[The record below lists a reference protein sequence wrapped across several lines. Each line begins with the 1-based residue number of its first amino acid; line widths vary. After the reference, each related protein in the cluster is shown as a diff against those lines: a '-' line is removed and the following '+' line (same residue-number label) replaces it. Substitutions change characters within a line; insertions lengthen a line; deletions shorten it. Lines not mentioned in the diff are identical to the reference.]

1 LNKEVQ
7 VVINL
12 DEVGAFGSLDSSGN
26 FRVRFGLY
34 LPGIRSADGFE
45 VIVRIIHRDDR
56 FDPKVSPQDFSLT
69 WNNGHPLDLWTR
81 DLTIQVLPGTHFGQ
95 EGIYL
100 YRYQL
105 WWTPP
110 GGSRQLLTRWF
121 TDPFARATDIGNL
134 SAFTLTRAQASFNWT
149 DAAYKTPE
157 LDDLVVYELQVEE
170 FNDTFAGVVERLSYF
185 QSLGINCL
193 ELMPVTSVKL
203 DFDWGYGPLHY
214 FAPHARFGGPDG
226 LKRLVEACHAAGIA
240 VILDVVYQHVDSTF
254 PYKLVYDNVNATTGA
269 PKVPNPMIGDSGPF
283 GPQADFSQPFT
294 QEYFSTA
301 NRMWLDEYHVDG
313 FRYDEVTDLYL
324 GPTDDGYAKLAYD
337 TYQYSLGI
345 ARFQQGSGSYSR
357 IIQCA
362 EALSKARE
370 VLRNTYTSC
379 AWQDELLNKAED
391 MMQRQYVDSDFAH
404 LLDTRFSG
412 YPDTKTVANAAGNPV
427 EMPVAPFQYLET
439 HDHSQLIVFGGTQS
453 DGPFPPGD
461 RSRYYKLQPFAI
473 ALYTLQGI
481 PMLWQGQE
489 FADNYNLPSA
499 GEARIGLRRDV
510 HWEFFYDD
518 NGSPLIRLYRRLGW
532 LRRTYRALRSR
543 ESYYYYQQSLQNNQ
557 IIAYHRHAP
566 ATSTAAEEY
575 VMVFLNFSDTPVSV
589 NIPFPKAGKW
599 QEMIAAD
606 VVLTVQADGDI
617 QKIQNIPSNYGWAF
631 VWPT

>member
-1 LNKEVQ
+1 
-7 VVINL
+7 VISL

-26 FRVRFGLY
+26 FQVRFGLY

-56 FDPKVSPQDFSLT
+56 FDPKVPPRDFPLT
-69 WNNGHPLDLWTR
+69 WNNGHPLDLWTL
-81 DLTIQVLPGTHFGQ
+81 DLPIHVFPDTHFGQ

-110 GGSRQLLTRWF
+110 GGSRQLLTLWF

-134 SAFTLTRAQASFNWT
+134 SAFTLTRDHASFNWT

-170 FNDTFAGVVERLSYF
+170 FNDTFDGVVERLDYL
-185 QSLGINCL
+185 QNLGINCL

-214 FAPHARFGGPDG
+214 FAPHARFGGPGG
-226 LKRLVEACHAAGIA
+226 LKRLVDACHAAGLA
-240 VILDVVYQHVDSTF
+240 VILDVVYQHVDPMF
-254 PYKLVYDNVNATTGA
+254 PYKLVYDNVNATSGA
-269 PKVPNPMIGDSGPF
+269 PKVPNPMIGDSGSF

-294 QEYFSTA
+294 QEYFATA
-301 NRMWLDEYHVDG
+301 NRRWLDEYHVDG
-313 FRYDEVTDLYL
+313 FRYDEVTDLYI
-324 GPTDDGYAKLAYD
+324 GPTDDAYAKLAYD
-337 TYQYSLGI
+337 TYLYSLGI
-345 ARFQQGSGSYSR
+345 PRFQQGSGSYSR

-362 EALSKARE
+362 EALDKARE
-370 VLRNTYTSC
+370 VLQNTYTSC
-379 AWQDELLNKAED
+379 AWQDDLLNKAEG
-391 MMQRQYVDSDFAH
+391 MMQWHYVDHDFAH
-404 LLDTRFSG
+404 LLDPRFSG
-412 YPDTKTVANAAGNPV
+412 YPDTKTVVNAAGNPV

-439 HDHSQLIVFGGTQS
+439 HDHSQLIVFGGTQP
-453 DGPFPPGD
+453 DGDFAPGD
-461 RSRYYKLQPFAI
+461 RSCYYKLQPFAI

-518 NGSPLIRLYRRLGW
+518 DGSPLIRLYRRLGW

-543 ESYYYYQQSLQNNQ
+543 ESYYYYQQSLQDNQ
-557 IIAYHRHAP
+557 IIAYQRHAP
-566 ATSTAAEEY
+566 ATSTAAEEF
-575 VMVFLNFSDTPVSV
+575 VMLFLNFSDTPGSV
-589 NIPFPKAGKW
+589 TIPFPKAGTW
-599 QEMIAAD
+599 QEMIDAD
-606 VVLTVQADGDI
+606 LRVQVVTVQADGGNQTI
-617 QKIQNIPSNYGWAF
+617 VIPSNYGLAF